1 METKVQVA
9 CLFAG
14 IVDHWH
20 EGIIYPDGTR
30 SLYKCSCMEHQSTE
44 PLSRLNP
51 DPLHND
57 GDYWRLVKGMMEH
70 EGWDSF
76 CDWCMPKWVQS
87 DKYFTPWILLSPER
101 FITLVWDWLG
111 QEDVQE
117 EYGWVE
123 CPKCNG
129 RGDLTYIRDGLAD
142 VATCECAGCN
152 GSGHLPAPWLE
163 ERRPNETDSFQT
175 DRRGEKGRT
184 GRMV

>member
-57 GDYWRLVKGMMEH
+57 GDYWRLVKGMMRH
-70 EGWDSF
+70 EGYRQFEEFADNEYLTEF
-76 CDWCMPKWVQS
+76 VPPIEV
-87 DKYFTPWILLSPER
+87 FTAWLLLDPAR
-101 FITLVWDWLG
+101 FISLIWDWTGL
-111 QEDVQE
+111 EKVQE
-117 EYGWVE
+117 KYGMTE
-123 CPKCNG
+123 CPTCWKP
-129 RGDLTYIRDGLAD
+129 GDYTGALPVFCPT
-142 VATCECAGCN
+142 CN

-163 ERRPNETDSFQT
+163 ERR
-175 DRRGEKGRT
+175 KG
-184 GRMV
+184 